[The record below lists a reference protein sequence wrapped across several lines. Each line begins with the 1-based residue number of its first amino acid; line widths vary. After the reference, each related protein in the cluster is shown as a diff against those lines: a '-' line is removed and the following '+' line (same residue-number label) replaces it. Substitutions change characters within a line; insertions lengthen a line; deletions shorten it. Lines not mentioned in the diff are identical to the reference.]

1 MSVHITPPTVA
12 ERFLHWATR
21 TPDASA
27 LQEVDRVWRY
37 AELAEAAA
45 AVAAAL
51 RAAGLKPGD
60 VVAIDGQR
68 GGRFV
73 VGLLGTM
80 LARCVAMPLDP
91 HQPLAWCLNV
101 LEAADARLILHGDDA
116 RLSHGGRP
124 GLVMAELASTSGP
137 SPDLPS
143 LDEPAYLFFTSGTTG
158 RPKGVLGRHGG
169 LGHFLAWQRDTFAV
183 APGDRVAHVTGLG
196 FDVVLREIFIAL
208 TAGATLVIPDRDHLD
223 DPGHFLA
230 WLADEAVTL
239 LHAVPTVAGVWLA
252 EADPAGRLP
261 ALRATFFAGEPLS
274 RQAALRWRERLAA
287 GAEIVNLYGPT
298 ETTLAKCFYRL
309 PQRLPFDQ
317 LPVGRPLPDCDIL
330 ILDEAGRPVA
340 EGEAGEVAIR
350 TPWRSLGY
358 LSSPSPFQPAP
369 GGGEPIYRTGDRGRL
384 LPDDNLMLLGRL
396 DDQVKIRG
404 VRVEPAGVAA
414 VLAGHPA
421 VNACAVL
428 ALAGDPHPRLVA
440 CVVGEA
446 ERGELRRYLAER
458 LADAQVPTEF
468 HFLADLPVTGNGK
481 LDRVRLLERLAA
493 PTARAG
499 EAPASDSERRIAA
512 VFRELL
518 GLPLERPL
526 SPEDDFFDLGGD
538 SLQAL
543 AAVSRINQGQAGR
556 LDVADLFEA
565 PDIRGL
571 AERLDALSGTVPAQ
585 VAASL
590 SPVFRRQDLPLS
602 PAQERIWFQCQLE
615 GERATAYNVPVAID
629 IQGRLN
635 PARLAVALT
644 ALTTRHALLRST
656 FHERNGTICQ
666 DEGPVET
673 LALPLVDLAHLTS
686 EVRDAALRR
695 HAQEQADQPFRPESE
710 RPLRVLLLRLD
721 ETRHVLLL
729 TVHHLAFDGWS
740 RWLLIRQLG
749 EHYTALG
756 QGTVPA
762 PVPAIQY
769 GDYAAWR
776 RGLAPRPESLDYW
789 RRRLGDAPALD
800 LPTDF
805 PRPARPSFHGARADR
820 RLPADLLA
828 RIEALAAGERATPYM
843 VLLTAFKLVLA
854 RWTGAVDITVGSPVA
869 NRPRPELEAL
879 IGCFIE
885 MLPVRTD
892 LSDGPSGVELLRRVR
907 AGVVDAFVHADVPF
921 EKIVEHVAPPRR
933 PGRHPLFEVMF
944 NLVNVP
950 QGQADPDGLAFAFA
964 DLAVPEAK
972 FDLSLY
978 ARRLDGGLSL
988 SLVYKAGLFGAGRM
1002 ERLLDAYVEVLRQL
1016 VDDPRRQIGWLR
1028 VDLDAAAPVQ
1038 VAVEPEWPNVGR
1050 VAPRDEDEAR
1060 VAAVF
1065 AELLGVAEVA
1075 ADDNFFAL
1083 GGHSLLALQAISRLR
1098 RQYGAELPLQLM
1110 FISRDVAGLAAA
1122 IRSTLAEVVPESGTG
1137 APLTLSQARLLGFMA
1152 DNPCSAHYNVP
1163 RKLRLRGEVDADRLE
1178 RAINRVAARHTVLVT
1193 GYRLADGSGQPVWR
1207 EGEAVPLWRID
1218 VTAEPD
1224 PEAAADCL
1232 IAEEVARPFNLDAG
1246 PLLRA
1251 QLIRLAPAEH
1261 ILLVSVHHVTA
1272 DCWSMGMPF
1281 GSGDS
1286 SAGAWMAGVFFRQL
1300 WEAYREPEAEPPA
1313 EPPHRFEAV
1322 ARRQNAWLESAEA
1335 VRQLAYWRALLADR
1349 PAPLEVPP
1357 DLPRPAAW
1365 DFRGERLP
1373 LRVAPATADALRA
1386 CARGHGT
1393 TLFVVLQSVFAV
1405 LLHGL
1410 TGATDLVT
1418 GTTAANRNHWQADEL
1433 IGFFSNNL
1441 LLRTDLSGE
1450 PDFGEVVRR
1459 NHAAAFAAYAH
1470 QELPFER
1477 ILESLGIRP
1486 QADRHP
1492 LFQIRCLLHLPTD
1505 RPFADGGLTM
1515 TPEATGREVAK
1526 YDLTLLLADAGD
1538 GLTGWLEYATSL
1550 YRRATAQAILA
1561 RYLRLLD
1568 SVMAHPERPMSV
1580 LSEDPA

>member
-1 MSVHITPPTVA
+1 MSLQAIPPTVV
-12 ERFLHWATR
+12 ERFLYWATQ
-21 TPDASA
+21 TPDAPA
-27 LQEVDRVWRY
+27 LQEAGQVWRY
-37 AELAEAAA
+37 AELAEAAV

-51 RAAGLKPGD
+51 RAEGLKPSD
-60 VVAIDGQR
+60 VVAIDCRR

-73 VGLLGTM
+73 AGLLGTL
-80 LARCVAMPLDP
+80 LARCVAMPLDL
-91 HQPLAWCLNV
+91 HQPLAWCLNA
-101 LEAADARLILHGDDA
+101 LDAADARLILRGDDA
-116 RLSHGGRP
+116 RLPHGGRP
-124 GLVMAELASTSGP
+124 ELAIAGLATGEMVT
-137 SPDLPS
+137 DLPG
-143 LDEPAYLFFTSGTTG
+143 LHEPAYLFFTSGTTG
-158 RPKGVLGRHGG
+158 RPKGVLGSHGG

-196 FDVVLREIFIAL
+196 FDVVLREIFVAL

-223 DPGHFLA
+223 DPGRFLA

-252 EADPAGRLP
+252 EADPAVRLP
-261 ALRATFFAGEPLS
+261 RLRATFFAGEPLG
-274 RQAALRWRERLAA
+274 RKPALRWRERLAA
-287 GAEIVNLYGPT
+287 VAEIVNLYGPT

-317 LPVGRPLPDCDIL
+317 LPVGQPLPDCDIL
-330 ILDEAGRPVA
+330 ILDEDGRPVA

-358 LSSPSPFQPAP
+358 LEGPSPFRPEP
-369 GGGEPIYRTGDRGRL
+369 DGGEPVYRTGDRGRR
-384 LPDDNLMLLGRL
+384 LPDGNLMLLGRL

-414 VLAGHPA
+414 MLAGHPA
-421 VNACAVL
+421 VEACAVL
-428 ALAGDPHPRLVA
+428 ALAGAPHPRLVA
-440 CVVGEA
+440 CVVGEV
-446 ERGELRRYLAER
+446 ERTELRRYLAER

-481 LDRVRLLERLAA
+481 LDRIRLLERLAA
-493 PTARAG
+493 PMARAG

-518 GLPLERPL
+518 CLPLERAL
-526 SPEDDFFDLGGD
+526 SLEDDFFALGGD

-543 AAVSRINQGQAGR
+543 AAISRINQGQAGR

-571 AERLDALSGTVPAQ
+571 AERLDALSGAVPTQ
-585 VAASL
+585 VATPL
-590 SPVFRRQDLPLS
+590 VPVSRQQDLPLS
-602 PAQERIWFQCQLE
+602 PAQERIEFQCQLE

-629 IQGRLN
+629 MRGRLD
-635 PARLAVALT
+635 PARLAAALT
-644 ALTTRHALLRST
+644 ALTERHAVLRST
-656 FHERNGTICQ
+656 FPSRDGTVYQ
-666 DEGPVET
+666 REEAVES
-673 LALPLVDLAHLTS
+673 LALPLVDLAHLPA
-686 EVRDAALRR
+686 EARDTALHR
-695 HAQEQADQPFRPESE
+695 HAQEQADQPFRTGSE

-721 ETRHVLLL
+721 DTRHVLLL

-740 RWLLIRQLG
+740 RWLLIRELG
-749 EHYTALG
+749 EHYTALARG
-756 QGTVPA
+756 EAPA

-769 GDYAAWR
+769 GDYAVWR

-789 RRRLGDAPALD
+789 RRRLGDVPVLD
-800 LPTDF
+800 LPCDF
-805 PRPARPSFHGARADR
+805 PRPTRPSFHGARADR
-820 RLPADLLA
+820 RLPTDLLA
-828 RIEALAAGERATPYM
+828 GIEALAAGERATPYM
-843 VLLTAFKLVLA
+843 VLLAAFKLVLA
-854 RWTGAVDITVGSPVA
+854 RWTGAQDITVGSPVA
-869 NRPRPELEAL
+869 NRPLPELEDL

-885 MLPVRTD
+885 MLPIRTD
-892 LSDGPSGVELLRRVR
+892 LSDGPSGIELLRRVR
-907 AGVVDAFVHADVPF
+907 ASVVDAFVHADVSF

-988 SLVYKAGLFGAGRM
+988 SLVYKTGLFRAGSM
-1002 ERLLDAYVEVLRQL
+1002 ERLLEAYIDVLRQL
-1016 VDDPRRQIGWLR
+1016 VADPRRQIGWLR
-1028 VDLDAAAPVQ
+1028 VDLDAAAPATA
-1038 VAVEPEWPNVGR
+1038 AVEPECPDAAH

-1075 ADDNFFAL
+1075 ADNNFFAL
-1083 GGHSLLALQAISRLR
+1083 GGHSLLAMQAVSRLR
-1098 RQYGAELPLQLM
+1098 RQYGAELPLHLM
-1110 FISRDVAGLAAA
+1110 FTSRNVAELAVA
-1122 IRSTLAEVVPESGTG
+1122 IRRALAEVVPESGAG
-1137 APLTLSQARLLGFMA
+1137 APLTLSQVRLLGFMA

-1163 RKLRLRGEVDADRLE
+1163 RKLRLRGEVDTDRLE
-1178 RAINRVAARHTVLVT
+1178 QAINRVAARHTVLAT
-1193 GYRLADGSGQPVWR
+1193 GYCLADSSGQPVWR
-1207 EGEAVPLWRID
+1207 EDEAVPLWRID
-1218 VTAEPD
+1218 VAAEPD
-1224 PEAAADCL
+1224 PEAAADRL
-1232 IAEEVARPFNLDAG
+1232 IAEEIARPFDLDAG

-1251 QLIRLAPAEH
+1251 MLIRLAPEEH

-1281 GSGDS
+1281 GSGDG

-1300 WEAYREPEAEPPA
+1300 WEAYLDPDAEAPA
-1313 EPPHRFEAV
+1313 APPHRFEAV
-1322 ARRQNAWLESAEA
+1322 ARRQNAWLESSEA
-1335 VRQLAYWRALLADR
+1335 ARQLAYWRALLADR
-1349 PAPLEVPP
+1349 PTPLDLPP

-1373 LRVAPATADALRA
+1373 LHVPAATTKALRA
-1386 CARGHGT
+1386 YARGHST
-1393 TLFVVLQSVFAV
+1393 TLFVVLQSAFAV
-1405 LLHGL
+1405 LLHCL
-1410 TGATDLVT
+1410 TGATDLIT
-1418 GTTAANRNHWQADEL
+1418 GTTAANRNRWQADEL

-1441 LLRTDLSGE
+1441 LLRTDLSGD
-1450 PDFGEVVRR
+1450 PDFAEVVRR
-1459 NHAAAFAAYAH
+1459 SHASAFAAYAH

-1477 ILESLGIRP
+1477 ILESLGQRP
-1486 QADRHP
+1486 EPDRHP

-1505 RPFADGGLTM
+1505 QPFADGALTM

-1526 YDLTLLLADAGD
+1526 YDITLLLADGSD
-1538 GLTGWLEYATSL
+1538 CLTGWLEYATSL
-1550 YRRATAQAILA
+1550 YLRATAQAILA
-1561 RYLRLLD
+1561 RYLRLLED
-1568 SVMAHPERPMSV
+1568 IVADPDRRLSV
-1580 LSEDPA
+1580 LATEST